1 VPRARDPPSITADTV
16 GKAVIRTHPDIIALP
31 VRVVRQDRLMPTS
44 PRSALLEH
52 FRWCAGH
59 ADLWAVFADP
69 DAFAVVV
76 AGLIEPWRDQR
87 VTRVLGIEARGFLLG
102 GAAALLLGIGFVGVR
117 KASGLLPGA
126 RIEVDTD
133 EGYRGQR
140 HRLRMQP
147 VLGADDRVLLVD
159 DWAERSSQARAARQL
174 VQLCG
179 AAFLGA
185 SVLVDQLTT
194 EARSALVRVTSLARA
209 DELD

>member
-1 VPRARDPPSITADTV
+1 
-16 GKAVIRTHPDIIALP
+16 
-31 VRVVRQDRLMPTS
+31 MPTS
-44 PRSALLEH
+44 ARSALLEH

-69 DAFAVVV
+69 DAFTAVV
-76 AGLIEPWRDQR
+76 AGLIEPWHDQR

-102 GAAALLLGIGFVGVR
+102 GAAALSLGVGFVGVR

-133 EGYRGQR
+133 EDYRGQR

-159 DWAERSSQARAARQL
+159 DWAERGSQARAVRQL

-179 AAFLGA
+179 ATFLGA
-185 SVLVDQLTT
+185 SVPVDQLTT
-194 EARSALVRVTSLARA
+194 EARSALVRVTSLQGRRAR
-209 DELD
+209 LISRPPQRVVST